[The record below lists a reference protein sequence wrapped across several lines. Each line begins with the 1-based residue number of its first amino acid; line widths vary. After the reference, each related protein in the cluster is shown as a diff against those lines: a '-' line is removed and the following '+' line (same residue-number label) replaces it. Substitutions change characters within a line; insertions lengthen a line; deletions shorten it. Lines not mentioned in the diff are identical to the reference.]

1 MTAVVSL
8 FANPETAGAAAE
20 VIDAVSVQL
29 HLEPHPGDDGSWE
42 FIFAGTYSQAHAAV
56 AGALASADPN
66 WAAKLTL
73 DYVLAV

>member
-1 MTAVVSL
+1 MTAVVSM
-8 FANPETAGAAAE
+8 FPNPETAGAAAE
-20 VIDAVSVQL
+20 EIDAVGARL
-29 HLEPHPGDDGSWE
+29 HLEPRPGDDGSWE

-66 WAAKLTL
+66 WPAKLTL